1 MQGQIERVWTDRLH
15 IPCDTGPHLYRHMW
29 CVWHARMPLSVVWG
43 APHEYT
49 LLALHMHRLT
59 TLRRQVL
66 RAVLCALQGSGGLCV
81 QACCNGLLPPSAPRA
96 RASLSI
102 CGIWEQHSVMHV
114 RASTQA
120 WRVWLLVPMG
130 RVTGSKLVACSSHEE
145 LHLEGLILWAPPVVC
160 VSQYVPR
167 QLTSAA
173 KGEKQGCS
181 DI

>member
-1 MQGQIERVWTDRLH
+1 M
-15 IPCDTGPHLYRHMW
+15 
-29 CVWHARMPLSVVWG
+29 
-43 APHEYT
+43 
-49 LLALHMHRLT
+49 
-59 TLRRQVL
+59 
-66 RAVLCALQGSGGLCV
+66 
-81 QACCNGLLPPSAPRA
+81 QACCNGLLLPSAPRTRIVEHVWHLGA
-96 RASLSI
+96 
-102 CGIWEQHSVMHV
+102 HSVMHA

-173 KGEKQGCS
+173 KGEKQRCS